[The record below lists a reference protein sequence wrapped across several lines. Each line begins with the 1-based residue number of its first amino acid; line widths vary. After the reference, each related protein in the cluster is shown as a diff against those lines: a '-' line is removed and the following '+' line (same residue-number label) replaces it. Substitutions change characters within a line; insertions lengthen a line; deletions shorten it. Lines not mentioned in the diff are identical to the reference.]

1 MKKVLLLFSLFL
13 MLSCSNSDDNTNSSK
28 SDFHPPAWI
37 QGTWN
42 QEGSN
47 GSSGV
52 LFSFSVNDFC
62 LTTMGVA
69 KQCQQE
75 YVNQIK
81 KINTAVTVTE
91 TITATAYTAEIKYFA
106 GQSVIYS
113 FRKLADNKI
122 EWTAVSGSVFL
133 KQ

>member
-1 MKKVLLLFSLFL
+1 MKKVVLLFSLFF
-13 MLSCSNSDDNTNSSK
+13 MLSCSNSDDTTNSSN

-37 QGTWN
+37 LGTWN
-42 QEGSN
+42 QEGSD

-52 LFSFSVNDFC
+52 SFLFSANDFC
-62 LTTMGVA
+62 FTTMGVA

-91 TITATAYTAEIKYFA
+91 TITATTYIAEIKYFA

-113 FRKLADNKI
+113 FRKLSNTSI
-122 EWTAVSGSVFL
+122 EWISVPGSVFI